1 MPSKST
7 DFLTLWTGLSAEGNK
22 VLRAQLSDVAAEC
35 GYVTDRGPAT
45 GQGSIR
51 ELLADLADGV
61 LAVME
66 VDEERDPRLVAWLRD
81 QAAQAEQDTDLADQ
95 LQGIAACIE
104 RALARRRRRNRE
116 EMDALSA
123 EPNSP

>member
-1 MPSKST
+1 MPSRST
-7 DFLTLWTGLSAEGNK
+7 DFLTIWTGLSAEGNK

-66 VDEERDPRLVAWLRD
+66 VDEDRDPRLAAWLRD
-81 QAAQAEQDTDLADQ
+81 QAAQVAQDTDLADQ

-104 RALARRRRRNRE
+104 RALARRRRPPPSV
-116 EMDALSA
+116 A
-123 EPNSP
+123 